1 MTYEIETK
9 TLEQRHTATMRFKT
23 APGPAMGAKLG
34 EVLPAIMKHLESV
47 GVEVTGPPFSLYR
60 GMGEGTFDLEA
71 GMPVA
76 SPIEASGEIKP
87 GTLPGGKAAVTWHL
101 GPYEKLGNAF
111 EAIEKWRLER
121 GYSVRGKEH
130 GPWEV
135 YWTDPGEEIDPEKW
149 RTEVIWPID

>member
-9 TLEQRHTATMRFKT
+9 TLEPRHTATMRFKT
-23 APGPAMGAKLG
+23 APGPAMGAKLA

-87 GTLPGGKAAVTWHL
+87 GTLGQASRIPGVTPAAVALVATHL
-101 GPYEKLGNAF
+101 DRRRSLTG
-111 EAIEKWRLER
+111 
-121 GYSVRGKEH
+121 
-130 GPWEV
+130 
-135 YWTDPGEEIDPEKW
+135 
-149 RTEVIWPID
+149 